1 MFYFAHGD
9 ELDSHAEEGTDWTV
23 LALLA
28 LGMAVILALS
38 LYLLRT
44 RKTAVVKTTE
54 KKSEHQ
60 AKK

>member
-9 ELDSHAEEGTDWTV
+9 ELDSHAEEGADWIV
-23 LALLA
+23 LVLLA
-28 LGMAVILALS
+28 LGAAVMFALS
-38 LYLLRT
+38 LYLLRA
-44 RKTAVVKTTE
+44 RRAAVKNTPE